1 MYVGV
6 VDMHASF
13 CGGLQSA
20 EGFKQHRFAD
30 AIGPDEQNQT
40 SGQQLQMDVLV
51 QLQVAFWES
60 GGKVLELEHDLL
72 PQKCEFR
79 RVNLQLVLA
88 TEENISS
95 IQSMAD
101 VIWRDH
107 YPEIIGME
115 QVEYML
121 GRFYSTD
128 GMLQQMRDGQQFYRV
143 LVDGNPLGFLAI
155 EARGEG
161 SYFLNKLYID
171 TREQRRGLGRAIWE
185 ALLLLLTDMRAMRL
199 QVNRQNYK
207 AINCYF
213 KVGFVIERVA
223 DFDIGDGYFMND
235 FVMLYQR

>member
-1 MYVGV
+1 
-6 VDMHASF
+6 
-13 CGGLQSA
+13 
-20 EGFKQHRFAD
+20 
-30 AIGPDEQNQT
+30 
-40 SGQQLQMDVLV
+40 
-51 QLQVAFWES
+51 
-60 GGKVLELEHDLL
+60 
-72 PQKCEFR
+72 
-79 RVNLQLVLA
+79 
-88 TEENISS
+88 
-95 IQSMAD
+95 MAD

-207 AINCYF
+207 AINFYF
-213 KVGFVIERVA
+213 KGWS
-223 DFDIGDGYFMND
+223 
-235 FVMLYQR
+235 